1 MSIDY
6 IGSQQHW
13 EDNINADYDERE
25 RHSKQP
31 SGQVDNRTQPD
42 DRQQCYKT
50 GKECKYKCSGL
61 CKESC

>member
-1 MSIDY
+1 MSEY

-25 RHSKQP
+25 RQGEP

-42 DRQQCYKT
+42 PREQPKGIIYWFYYVLSKA
-50 GKECKYKCSGL
+50 KRL
-61 CKESC
+61 FNV

>member
-1 MSIDY
+1 MKNY

-13 EDNINADYDERE
+13 EDSINADYDERE
-25 RHSKQP
+25 RRDKEQKDTRE
-31 SGQVDNRTQPD
+31 QID

-50 GKECKYKCSGL
+50 LKECKFKCSGL